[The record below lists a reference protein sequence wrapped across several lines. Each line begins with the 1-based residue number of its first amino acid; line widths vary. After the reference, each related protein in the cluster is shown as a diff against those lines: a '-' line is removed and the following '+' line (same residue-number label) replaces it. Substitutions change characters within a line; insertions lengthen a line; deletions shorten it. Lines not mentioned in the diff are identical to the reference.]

1 MSLFKKRQNCKEIC
15 CVSMTTSSLN
25 SDAKF
30 SSVVILFRENNE
42 RGRKKVRRKERNK
55 LIISRISDGNG

>member
-1 MSLFKKRQNCKEIC
+1 MC
-15 CVSMTTSSLN
+15 CVSMTTSTFN

-30 SSVVILFRENNE
+30 SRVVILVRKNNE
-42 RGRKKVRRKERNK
+42 RGRRKVRRKERNK